1 MRKLELFILVNGL
14 LFTATLLYEAFH
26 HRPARPASDYARKN
40 SSTTI
45 HLRQAKEVRLC
56 DTTTLTRILCAYA
69 TSG

>member
-1 MRKLELFILVNGL
+1 MRKLELFLLVNGF

-26 HRPARPASDYARKN
+26 HRPVRPASYNARKS

-56 DTTTLTRILCAYA
+56 DTTLLLRILCAYA
-69 TSG
+69 TGR